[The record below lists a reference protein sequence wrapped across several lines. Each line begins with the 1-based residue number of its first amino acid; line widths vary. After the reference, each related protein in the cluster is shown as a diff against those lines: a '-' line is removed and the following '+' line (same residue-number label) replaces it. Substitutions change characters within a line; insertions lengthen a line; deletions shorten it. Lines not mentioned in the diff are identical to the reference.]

1 MPSFRV
7 PRGIAR
13 PGAAAVAALSL
24 LVASAGYAS
33 PTQPSAEEKAGARAA
48 AAQGNTA
55 FMKQDYERA
64 IELFSRAQSLIDAPP
79 HLLMIAR
86 SQVALGRL
94 VAARETY
101 MSIARSTLAADAP
114 SAFKAAQASAKSE
127 LAELSPRI
135 PSIDLRVS
143 HPEARDLVVTMDDNP
158 VPAALVGMRRPI
170 DPGDYVFQA
179 RARGWVSAKKPV
191 AVSEG
196 ERLSVTLDLS
206 QVDGAD
212 DAISTGDEGT
222 ARPSQGSGAGLRIAG
237 YSALGVGTAGLIMG
251 GVFLGLSIGQ
261 QSDADRAYDAC
272 SAAGCMKDSA
282 EGKEIRA
289 LDDGAASKRT
299 ASIVSFVV
307 GGALAATGVGLV
319 VFAPKKATE
328 TRAAS
333 LEPWI
338 GLGSAGVRGSF

>member
-1 MPSFRV
+1 M
-7 PRGIAR
+7 
-13 PGAAAVAALSL
+13 AALSFV
-24 LVASAGYAS
+24 VASTSYAS

-48 AAQGNTA
+48 AVQGNTA
-55 FMKQDYERA
+55 FMNQDYERA
-64 IELFSRAQSLIDAPP
+64 IELFSRAQSLVDAPP

-101 MSIARSTLAADAP
+101 LLIERSTLANDAP
-114 SAFKAAQASAKSE
+114 AAFKAAQTSAKAE
-127 LAELSPRI
+127 LAELGPRI

-143 HPEARDLVVTMDDNP
+143 HPEARDLIVTMDGKP

-179 RARGWVSAKKPV
+179 RARGWASAKTPV
-191 AVSEG
+191 TLSEG

-206 QVDGAD
+206 PVDDTA
-212 DAISTGDEGT
+212 STLDTGNEGDT
-222 ARPSQGSGAGLRIAG
+222 KPSPSSGAGQRIAG
-237 YSALGVGTAGLIMG
+237 YSTLGVGAAGLIVG

-261 QSDADRAYDAC
+261 QNEADSAYDAC
-272 SAAGCMKDSA
+272 SAARCTKNSE
-282 EGKEIRA
+282 EGKAIQA

-299 ASIVSFVV
+299 VAVVSFVV
-307 GGALAATGVGLV
+307 GGALAATGVGLLIL
-319 VFAPKKATE
+319 APKRPTDPQ
-328 TRAAS
+328 AAG
-333 LEPWI
+333 LEPWV